1 MMRLMQSIKNLEYQ
15 VAIGCVAVLLVGA
28 VLSTQAVA
36 TVPNPEAEKSDPVEV
51 LRDLRVE
58 SGASGTRMILQGVQT
73 ADYSIN
79 ESPDGN
85 VLTIELANVREAR
98 SENWEGDAG
107 PGSGLSVYDGLINQV
122 TSSTFEGKGG
132 PTTRVELT
140 LVAPASLEA
149 VGDQPSLVF
158 LVRPQVVL
166 PEASGLPHPKLAET
180 GRTVERKAVEEVL
193 EKEAEDPWAVAETIA
208 GLNERGSDEVVGGA
222 ALPPLAAASASE
234 TVSTQAS
241 GASNEKVK
249 NAKPVAENR
258 NFSTLREVSFDV
270 VEEGVMLHFQA
281 DGTLGSTQAF
291 AIEDPDR
298 LVIDLYGV
306 RNGLDRDSLL
316 IESPEVQRIRFGAHA
331 DKLRIVLD
339 GGPEVDGFQG
349 RHLQPTEDGLFLTV
363 GKVSD
368 QALAQFVESA
378 SSENPLAVP
387 AVDPLAE
394 SVVVVAQETSSSS
407 SSLGGKVEVQAAR
420 ESEMGS
426 LWEASLEE
434 ASLSASTAPAS
445 LSVIP
450 ASVKP
455 EAMASAPTV
464 SENSDEKNERV
475 TAAVSPTSRPA
486 PKALAQAGDPKTSSE
501 IFGLQYDRDGARDR
515 IAILA
520 DAPVEYEVFEPDS
533 ETVVLRI
540 ANAFVSDGSGEK
552 VTPDAGG
559 PVSLISLFQQPDV
572 DGSEVRVVVRRA
584 TALKPV
590 VQQRGS
596 ILMLDFPAGAGAAEP
611 PPAFLPGSSTA
622 GAEVGQ
628 QAQKFEVL
636 ESIVGDAPT
645 GEVAREIAVA
655 TELREDRAA
664 VPASLADVVA
674 AIEQPPIA
682 VPLAQEAVASPA
694 SLEGPAAVDLLE
706 EGGLIDG
713 KKYTGRRISL
723 DFKEVLIADV
733 LRLIAEVSD
742 LNIIAGDEVQGTVT
756 IRLVDVPWD
765 QALDVIL
772 LTKGLGFVRVG
783 NVLRIAPSEVLKVE
797 EEVRLQERRNKEKL
811 EDLEVKLQ
819 PVNYASV
826 DDVANLV
833 KRLLSPR
840 GTVNTDV
847 RTNTVIIKDIA
858 SVIDEATALV
868 EAIDTQTPQ
877 VLIEAKIVEASLDFG
892 RELGSVWDIGTQRF
906 TDGFNP
912 TTPRSDLGG
921 RDFKFQDVNNVSV
934 GNPITSVPTGAINFG
949 AFLLDDKMEVNVH
962 IEAMERS
969 GDGKVISSPRVV
981 TLDNREAII
990 EQGVSIPF
998 QTFEGGDAKLEFID
1012 AVLSLKVTPH
1022 ITADKSIIMNL
1033 EVTRNAPDSS
1043 VSTPTG
1049 SPAIAKNQA
1058 KTETLI
1064 KDGQTLVIGG
1074 IYTIEKT
1081 TRESRVPYLHKIPLL
1096 GAAFKSREISDSRKE
1111 LLIFVTPR
1119 VVVNPALASAN

>member
-1 MMRLMQSIKNLEYQ
+1 MMRLVRSIKNRECQ

-28 VLSTQAVA
+28 VLSTQAIA
-36 TVPNPEAEKSDPVEV
+36 TVPETGSEKSESVEV
-51 LRDLRVE
+51 LTDLRVE
-58 SGASGTRMILQGVQT
+58 SGASGTRMILKGVQT
-73 ADYSIN
+73 TDYSVN
-79 ESPDGN
+79 ESSDGN

-98 SENWEGDAG
+98 PEDWEGDS
-107 PGSGLSVYDGLINQV
+107 GSALGLSVYDGLINQV
-122 TSSTFEGKGG
+122 TSSTFEGKGS
-132 PTTRVELT
+132 PTTRIEVT
-140 LVAPASLEA
+140 LAAPARLEPLS
-149 VGDQPSLVF
+149 DQASLVF
-158 LVRPQVVL
+158 LVSPQVDL
-166 PEASGLPHPKLAET
+166 PLASGLPHEAAAGT
-180 GRTVERKAVEEVL
+180 DRIVERRAVEEVL
-193 EKEAEDPWAVAETIA
+193 KAEAEDPWAVAETIA
-208 GLNERGSDEVVGGA
+208 GLNEKGSAEVVGGGIIS
-222 ALPPLAAASASE
+222 PLAA
-234 TVSTQAS
+234 STSKKAPTDSSVGTNTEGQGGQAAVERPS
-241 GASNEKVK
+241 VT
-249 NAKPVAENR
+249 
-258 NFSTLREVSFDV
+258 TLREVSFEV
-270 VEEGVMLHFQA
+270 VAQGVMLHFRA
-281 DGTLGSTQAF
+281 DGMLGRTQAF

-298 LVIDLYGV
+298 LVVDLYGV
-306 RNGLDRDSLL
+306 RNGLGRDSLL
-316 IESPEVQRIRFGAHA
+316 IESDEVERVRFGAHA

-339 GGPEVDGFQG
+339 GGPKVDGFQG
-349 RHLQPTEDGLFLTV
+349 RHMQPMGEGLVLTV
-363 GKVSD
+363 GRVSD
-368 QALAQFVESA
+368 RALAEFVGSDAKER
-378 SSENPLAVP
+378 PLTVAAVKP
-387 AVDPLAE
+387 AKEPVVLA
-394 SVVVVAQETSSSS
+394 AQETSSSLS
-407 SSLGGKVEVQAAR
+407 GKPEAEQAGQR
-420 ESEMGS
+420 EMEL
-426 LWEASLEE
+426 LWEAPPDES
-434 ASLSASTAPAS
+434 SLSASAVPAS
-445 LSVIP
+445 LSLIP
-450 ASVKP
+450 ASVGP
-455 EAMASAPTV
+455 DSVASVSTV
-464 SENSDEKNERV
+464 SKSSDAENESA
-475 TAAVSPTSRPA
+475 TAAGPSVTQTA
-486 PKALAQAGDPKTSSE
+486 AKALDQVGDQETPSE
-501 IFGLQYDRDGARDR
+501 IFGLQYDRDGSRDR

-559 PVSLISLFQQPDV
+559 PVSLITLFQQPDV

-584 TALKPV
+584 AALTPV

-611 PPAFLPGSSTA
+611 PPAFLPGSPMA
-622 GAEVGQ
+622 GTEVGEQ
-628 QAQKFEVL
+628 TQEFEVL
-636 ESIVGDAPT
+636 ESIASDVPA

-655 TELREDRAA
+655 TELQDDRA

-674 AIEQPPIA
+674 AIEQPPVT
-682 VPLAQEAVASPA
+682 VPLAQGPVASPA

-826 DDVANLV
+826 ADVANLV

-858 SVIDEATALV
+858 SVIDEATALI

-1081 TRESRVPYLHKIPLL
+1081 TRESRVPYLHKIPLI

>member
-1 MMRLMQSIKNLEYQ
+1 MVRLFRSIKNLKSRA
-15 VAIGCVAVLLVGA
+15 AIGQMAVLLVGVA
-28 VLSTQAVA
+28 LSAPAIA
-36 TVPNPEAEKSDPVEV
+36 TVIEARPQNATAIQE
-51 LRDLRVE
+51 LRDLQIE
-58 SGASGTRMILQGVQT
+58 SEVAGTRVVLDGVQT
-73 ADYSIN
+73 SEYVIT
-79 ESPDGN
+79 ESADGN
-85 VLTIELANVREAR
+85 VLTIDLAGVRGASPE
-98 SENWEGDAG
+98 SIEGV
-107 PGSGLSVYDGLINQV
+107 GSPEPGLSVYDGLVNQV
-122 TSSTFEGKGG
+122 TTSTFEGESG
-132 PTTRVELT
+132 PTTRIEMT
-140 LVAPASLEA
+140 LAAPAVLDRLTDAGSLA
-149 VGDQPSLVF
+149 F
-158 LVRPQVVL
+158 IVRPQMALAVVSRSVPVGSSAKDL
-166 PEASGLPHPKLAET
+166 KAEREAIET
-180 GRTVERKAVEEVL
+180 VL
-193 EKEAEDPWAVAETIA
+193 VDEAEDPWAVAETIA
-208 GLNERGSDEVVGGA
+208 GLNEKGSAVAVEGGNP
-222 ALPPLAAASASE
+222 PPLAAASVTE
-234 TVSTQAS
+234 THSAGLSAKRALQKSAATPS
-241 GASNEKVK
+241 GASEHATV
-249 NAKPVAENR
+249 
-258 NFSTLREVSFDV
+258 LRDVSFEV
-270 VEEGVMLHFQA
+270 A
-281 DGTLGSTQAF
+281 DGGVVLYLRADGMLSNTQAF

-298 LVIDLYGV
+298 LVIDLFGV
-306 RNGLDRDSLL
+306 QNGLGQGA
-316 IESPEVQRIRFGAHA
+316 IEIGSPEVERVRLGEHD

-339 GGPEVDGFQG
+339 GGPKVDSFQG
-349 RHLQPTEDGLFLTV
+349 RHLRPTTDGLVLTV
-363 GKVSD
+363 GQVSNAD
-368 QALAQFVESA
+368 IVGSVSSVADEQSVELLAGIVVPAEETVTGVVLKDSARAVEGPEPG
-378 SSENPLAVP
+378 SSQTRLAWEAP
-387 AVDPLAE
+387 AEGAVDP
-394 SVVVVAQETSSSS
+394 SS
-407 SSLGGKVEVQAAR
+407 QP
-420 ESEMGS
+420 
-426 LWEASLEE
+426 
-434 ASLSASTAPAS
+434 PAS
-445 LSVIP
+445 L
-450 ASVKP
+450 
-455 EAMASAPTV
+455 ASAAVAPVKAPMV
-464 SENSDEKNERV
+464 S
-475 TAAVSPTSRPA
+475 TA
-486 PKALAQAGDPKTSSE
+486 KALESPVKATPIPQNESVNPENLATKAPSRDAAEKVPTE
-501 IFGLQYDRDGARDR
+501 IFGLQYDRDDTRDR
-515 IAILA
+515 IAVLA
-520 DAPVEYEVFEPDS
+520 DSPMDYTIFEPDS

-540 ANAFVSDGSGEK
+540 PDAIVSDGASEK

-559 PVSLISLFQQPDV
+559 PVSFVTVFQQPDV
-572 DGSEVRVVVRRA
+572 DRSEVRVVVRRA
-584 TALKPV
+584 SALKPR
-590 VQQRGS
+590 VQRRGS
-596 ILMLDFPAGAGAAEP
+596 ILMLDFATGQGAAAP
-611 PPAFLPGSSTA
+611 PPAFIPGLPMPSAGTGGVVQDFEALEPASLEVSS
-622 GAEVGQ
+622 
-628 QAQKFEVL
+628 
-636 ESIVGDAPT
+636 
-645 GEVAREIAVA
+645 GEVVREIAVA
-655 TELREDRAA
+655 AA
-664 VPASLADVVA
+664 LNGESGTPASLADVVA
-674 AIEQPPIA
+674 AIEQPPVT
-682 VPLAQEAVASPA
+682 VPLAQVPAPVPA

-723 DFKEVLIADV
+723 DFKEVLISDV

-858 SVIDEATALV
+858 SVIDEATALI

-892 RELGSVWDIGTQRF
+892 RQLGSVWDIGTQRF
-906 TDGFNP
+906 TDAFNP

-1074 IYTIEKT
+1074 IYTIDKT

-1119 VVVNPALASAN
+1119 VVVNPALASAD